1 MYLSELKLWNFRKY
15 GIIGDSFDTAAPGL
29 TVTFKE
35 GVNVLVGENDS
46 GKTTIIDAIRY
57 ALRTQSGEF
66 IQFDEKDFHQNING
80 KRASEFKI
88 ECLFDGLSPQDC
100 GLFWEWIELS
110 ETTPKR
116 YVLRTRLYVKY
127 QDNTIKPTFSVGS
140 SVSSETMDAT
150 ARELLKIVYLKPLR
164 DALSD
169 MTHGYKSR
177 LAQILSSHPIFQE
190 QKDEFGNKIEH
201 QLELSYKEI
210 SQKINNYFSKEQGS
224 PIVQEINDFLTK
236 HFLSEGDTR
245 TASVNLTGSELSD
258 ILRQLDLVL
267 SGNKSGLGTLNLL
280 CVAAELLLLKNQ
292 TKGLR
297 LALIEELEAHLHPQH
312 QLRLIEYIINEPTQQ
327 QFILTTHSITL
338 ASKVKLKNLII
349 VNDGDVYPMGEEYTG
364 MTPSDYNFIERFL
377 DATKANMF
385 FAKGVIMVEGDA
397 ENLLI
402 PAIAEAIG
410 RPLHRYGIS
419 IVKVGSKA
427 YRRYASLYS
436 RKTVPH
442 FSLPISIIADIDVRC
457 EEYYKETNIKPNIWA
472 KGAILDNLE
481 AINKDLDYGTLPKYI
496 SSKEELKL
504 FLSQRWPQGLTGKTE
519 TIKSLVNVLS
529 NDNSITPNTAS
540 LDKYRL
546 YQISKIE
553 EEINRDNVRIFLS
566 PNWTL
571 EYEFAK
577 SKLYKLLAFAL
588 NIAKFEQG
596 NPIELLGNE
605 FIQETWTNIE
615 TNYRDESLDGP
626 NVYSLFKPINNG
638 SVSKAIC
645 AQYLA
650 EAIAGRI
657 DCIKQS
663 NDNFNEWVQ
672 DALETDPNI
681 KYLADAI
688 KYVTTYNAK

>member
-29 TVTFKE
+29 TVPFKE

-66 IQFDEKDFHQNING
+66 IQFDEKDFHQDHNG

-110 ETTPKR
+110 ETAPKR
-116 YVLRTRLYVKY
+116 YILRVRLYVKY
-127 QDNTIKPTFSVGS
+127 QDNSIKPTFSVGS
-140 SVSSETMDAT
+140 YASSETMDAT

-177 LAQILSSHPIFQE
+177 LAQILGSHPIFQE
-190 QKDEFGNKIEH
+190 QKDDSGNKIEH
-201 QLELSYKEI
+201 QLEVSYKEI

-312 QLRLIEYIINEPTQQ
+312 QLRLIEYIINEPSQQ

-338 ASKVKLKNLII
+338 TSKVRLKNLII
-349 VNDGDVYPMGEEYTG
+349 VNDGNVYPMGEEHTD

-385 FAKGVIMVEGDA
+385 FAKGIIIVEGDA

-402 PAIAEAIG
+402 PVIAEAIG

-427 YRRYASLYS
+427 YRRYVSLYS
-436 RKTVPH
+436 RKTAPQ
-442 FSLPISIIADIDVRC
+442 FNLPISIIADIDVRC
-457 EEYYKETNIKPNIWA
+457 EGFYQEKQVKPSIWA
-472 KGAILDNLE
+472 KEAILEDLK
-481 AINKDLDYGTLPKYI
+481 AINNDLDYDTLPKYI

-504 FLSQRWPQGLTGKTE
+504 LLSQCWPQDLTGKTK
-519 TIKSLVNVLS
+519 TIKSLADVLS
-529 NDNSITPNTAS
+529 DDNSITPDTAS
-540 LDKYRL
+540 LDEYRL
-546 YQISKIE
+546 YQREQIE
-553 EEINRDNVRIFLS
+553 ADINGDNIQIFLS

-588 NIAKFEQG
+588 NMTKFGQDM
-596 NPIELLGNE
+596 PIEILDNDL
-605 FIQETWTNIE
+605 IQETWKEIE
-615 TNYRDESLDGP
+615 TAYGNESIEDP
-626 NVYSLFKPINNG
+626 YNLFKPINNG
-638 SVSKAIC
+638 TVSKAIC

-650 EAIAGRI
+650 EAISGRI
-657 DCIKQS
+657 ECIRQS
-663 NDNFNEWVQ
+663 QDNFSEWVQ
-672 DALETDPNI
+672 DVLETDTNI

-688 KYVTTYNAK
+688 KYVTTY